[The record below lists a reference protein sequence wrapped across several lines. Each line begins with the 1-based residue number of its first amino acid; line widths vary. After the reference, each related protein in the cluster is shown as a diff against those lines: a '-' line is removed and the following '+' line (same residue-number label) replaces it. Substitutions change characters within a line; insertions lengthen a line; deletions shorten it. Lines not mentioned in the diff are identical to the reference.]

1 MARKDK
7 LTYVPK
13 GKEPEIFG
21 ENTKNVH
28 NLGEYIENIL
38 NVGRNFLSVKESVGR
53 FQHI

>member
-1 MARKDK
+1 MTTPNPKVARRDK

-28 NLGEYIENIL
+28 NLGEYLKCGEE
-38 NVGRNFLSVKESVGR
+38 LSKPESKCW
-53 FQHI
+53 